1 MHDLISASSTEAN
14 PPRVSVLTVGD
25 TLRPLVRRLV
35 TGRANDATPID
46 LTGLSVTFMMTDV
59 EGTVLKV
66 DAAATI
72 VEAEAGIVSY
82 SWQAA
87 DVDEA
92 GDFAA
97 WFIVEDTGDKETFP
111 SNGPTE
117 ILRFVEAVP
126 AGLS

>member
-1 MHDLISASSTEAN
+1 MHDLISASSTETN

-35 TGRANDATPID
+35 TGRANSATPVD
-46 LTGLSVTFMMTDV
+46 LTGLSVRFVMT
-59 EGTVLKV
+59 TVDGQSLKV
-66 DAAATI
+66 DEAATI
-72 VEAEAGIVSY
+72 VEAESGIVSY
-82 SWQAA
+82 SWQPA

-92 GDFAA
+92 GEFAC
-97 WFIVEDTGDKETFP
+97 WFVVEDTGDKETFP

-117 ILRFVEAVP
+117 VIRFVEAVP

>member
-1 MHDLISASSTEAN
+1 MHDLVAASSTETN

-35 TGRANDATPID
+35 TGRPNEAQPVD
-46 LTGLSVTFMMTDV
+46 LTGLSITFVMVDV
-59 EGTVLKV
+59 EGSVLKV

-72 VEAEAGIVSY
+72 VEAEEGIVSY
-82 SWQAA
+82 SWQPE

-92 GDFAA
+92 GDYAA
-97 WFIVEDTGDKETFP
+97 WFVVEDTGDKQTFP

-117 ILRFVEAVP
+117 IIRLVEAVP